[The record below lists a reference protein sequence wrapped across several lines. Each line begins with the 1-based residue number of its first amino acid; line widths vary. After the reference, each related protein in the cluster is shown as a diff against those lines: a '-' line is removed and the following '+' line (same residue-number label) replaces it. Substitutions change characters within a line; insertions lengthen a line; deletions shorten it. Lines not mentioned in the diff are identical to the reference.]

1 MEGAE
6 RSYLKK
12 AAHHLDPVVMVGQKG
27 LTNSLIQATR
37 DELER
42 RELIKVRFVDHK
54 DDKGD
59 LARKLSLEAKA
70 DLVGLIGNTAIL
82 YRENPDPEKRVIR
95 LPKRQA

>member
-1 MEGAE
+1 
-6 RSYLKK
+6 
-12 AAHHLDPVVMVGQKG
+12 MVGQKG
-27 LTNSLIQATR
+27 LTESLIQSAR

-54 DDKGD
+54 DEKKH
-59 LARKLSLEAKA
+59 LAGRLSLEAEA

-95 LPKRQA
+95 LPKGQA

>member
-1 MEGAE
+1 
-6 RSYLKK
+6 
-12 AAHHLDPVVMVGQKG
+12 MVGQKG
-27 LTNSLIQATR
+27 LTESLIQSAR

-54 DDKGD
+54 DEKKD
-59 LARKLSLEAKA
+59 LAGRLSLEAEA

-95 LPKRQA
+95 LPKGQA